1 VKPSRGDLLKEYGIT
16 AGTLG
21 STAGQTV
28 MVAVLPVLIARY
40 ARSAFWIGFAVGG
53 EGVFA
58 LLVPYWI
65 GYLSDRLPLPL
76 ARRFGRRT
84 FFLLVTAPLMA
95 LAMGVA
101 PFLHGYWPIAGAA
114 FVFFAGLHGYLT
126 PLWAL
131 LVDAVP
137 NERRGRVQGVRGV
150 LHSAGIGYG
159 LVAAGLLYGIWHPLP
174 FELGALLILGMTW
187 LTMRAARGVP
197 ASAATHTG
205 SPVLGALVRDLRQ
218 HPAVPWFLFSN
229 ALWTGA
235 VDGIRP
241 YFFLFAVAVIGITV
255 AEASLVLILLVVGL
269 AVGSYVV
276 GRLGDRYDRQRLLQA
291 GAAITG
297 VAMLGGLFVRTLP
310 GAIAL
315 MLLAGVGAAALI
327 ALPYPL
333 FTSLIGR
340 KAIGRYTG
348 LYVVSISLGRIVAP
362 MAVGVAIDFGAR
374 VYPHYRG
381 YPFMWPMAGLLTVG
395 GAIALSVATR
405 AHRRELE
412 SERLTA

>member
-1 VKPSRGDLLKEYGIT
+1 MNPKRADILKEYGIT

-28 MVAVLPVLIARY
+28 MVAVLPVLLAKY
-40 ARSAFWIGFAVGG
+40 ARSAVWIGFAVGG

-65 GYLSDRLPLPL
+65 GYLSDHLHPRLV
-76 ARRFGRRT
+76 RRFGRRT
-84 FFLLVTAPLMA
+84 FFLLVMAPLMA
-95 LAMGVA
+95 AAMAVA
-101 PFLHGYWPIAGAA
+101 PFLRGYWAIAGAA
-114 FVFFAGLHGYLT
+114 LVFFAALHGYLT

-174 FELGALLILGMTW
+174 FLLGSALILGMTW
-187 LTMRAARGVP
+187 VTVRATPKEDGA
-197 ASAATHTG
+197 AATHVEAPG
-205 SPVLGALVRDLRQ
+205 FGALWRDLQGR
-218 HPAVPWFLFSN
+218 PAVPWFLFSN

-241 YFFLFAVAVIGITV
+241 YFFLFGVVVLGITV

-269 AVGSYVV
+269 AVGSYIV
-276 GRLGDRYDRQRLLQA
+276 GHLGDRYDRRRLLQA
-291 GAAITG
+291 GAGVTG
-297 VAMLGGLFVRTLP
+297 VAMILGVFAHTLP
-310 GAIAL
+310 TTVLL
-315 MLLAGVGAAALI
+315 MLLAGAGAAALI

-333 FTSLIGR
+333 FTSLIGET
-340 KAIGRYTG
+340 AIGRYTG

-362 MAVGVAIDFGAR
+362 MAVGAAIDFGAR

-381 YPFMWPMAGLLTVG
+381 YPFMWPMAGLLTVA
-395 GAIALSVATR
+395 GALALSLATR
-405 AHRRELE
+405 YQRREG
-412 SERLTA
+412 ERPARP